1 MIMKTRNIFRYA
13 ALLYAAIAMVGVNSC
28 DEPMPEPE
36 PESPSFP
43 ELVENYEV
51 APGSTLTL
59 SFTPN
64 YNWELSVPS
73 ETFKYFWVIDGEFKA
88 ENLSGEASDAP
99 VTVSIGVS
107 DEEEF
112 DNNRSCDVTLT
123 MNGESKVIA
132 KYMRPAKNRTMA
144 VYAATVDTDGA
155 LKLGEDGTSYVYGT
169 EEASS
174 ASLVWSAADG
184 DFRLPV
190 KVDANCEWT
199 VTVPEWL
206 NVAVPEKTTG
216 VVELVFTG
224 VSFEGVEGK
233 VQFKVGDEVLKEIT
247 VKLPSCKGVDVYTA
261 TMTGGEF
268 EYGESGDYVWSEDAV
283 SEITLAWLG
292 SDFRMP
298 VKISSKC
305 DWTLE
310 LPEWLAAK
318 VVTEDGESNVPA
330 ETAGEIELVFKGVPS
345 KYPLEDTEGKVK
357 LVFDEKTLYE
367 LTVNI
372 PGCKDIMTYSIGM
385 SLTELEYNA
394 MGWINTS
401 TGFAEVDAT
410 ASIYGTKDVK
420 VFAVETTGDI
430 VGAVPDW
437 FEVKVS
443 NFVTSA
449 GADVLQERE
458 VTFRIKEN
466 ESMEERS
473 AVVFFLPAGMS
484 DKTSDMFND
493 DATVKKAY
501 MDYSVNVHQRSSVYE
516 EYLEVLSAE
525 DETKY
530 TFVDADE
537 SKKIELTDRFGET
550 EHVYVLTYTAA
561 FSKVWM
567 NMAVPFTSYEVLAAD
582 GLNKTTDA
590 EFWLQFVTNETN
602 TNGAFTMYMYQ
613 ELPEEASTGY
623 VVFYDDND
631 DVLAIVECV
640 SPVKE
645 EVVNPDGDGYI
656 TDAEGN
662 VYFETTSYFTNPDI
676 AKSSGAKMY
685 EYTAGPIYDQYSE
698 NGCPVLRLIYTDP
711 STVLSLNVPVTI
723 FNYWVTPTEKNDK
736 VVVDGKDIY
745 TYAGYLWEW
754 DDSQLIYVGPY
765 DGTAEITMNFT
776 ESDFV
781 ILSLYE
787 SGKGIP
793 SILIICELD
802 LN

>member
-99 VTVSIGVS
+99 VTVTIGVS

-394 MGWINTS
+394 MGWLNTS
-401 TGFAEVDAT
+401 NGFVDMDAT
-410 ASIYGTKDVK
+410 ASIYGNKDVK
-420 VFAVETTGDI
+420 VFAVETTG
-430 VGAVPDW
+430 GGLKLMSLTMLQLPDQMC
-437 FEVKVS
+437 FRKGQLPSRLKRTVMR
-443 NFVTSA
+443 N
-449 GADVLQERE
+449 VLQLYSFSLQEC
-458 VTFRIKEN
+458 
-466 ESMEERS
+466 
-473 AVVFFLPAGMS
+473 LPIL
-484 DKTSDMFND
+484 
-493 DATVKKAY
+493 
-501 MDYSVNVHQRSSVYE
+501 Q
-516 EYLEVLSAE
+516 
-525 DETKY
+525 
-530 TFVDADE
+530 
-537 SKKIELTDRFGET
+537 I
-550 EHVYVLTYTAA
+550 
-561 FSKVWM
+561 FSIRM
-567 NMAVPFTSYEVLAAD
+567 L
-582 GLNKTTDA
+582 L
-590 EFWLQFVTNETN
+590 
-602 TNGAFTMYMYQ
+602 
-613 ELPEEASTGY
+613 
-623 VVFYDDND
+623 
-631 DVLAIVECV
+631 
-640 SPVKE
+640 
-645 EVVNPDGDGYI
+645 
-656 TDAEGN
+656 
-662 VYFETTSYFTNPDI
+662 
-676 AKSSGAKMY
+676 
-685 EYTAGPIYDQYSE
+685 
-698 NGCPVLRLIYTDP
+698 
-711 STVLSLNVPVTI
+711 
-723 FNYWVTPTEKNDK
+723 
-736 VVVDGKDIY
+736 
-745 TYAGYLWEW
+745 
-754 DDSQLIYVGPY
+754 
-765 DGTAEITMNFT
+765 
-776 ESDFV
+776 
-781 ILSLYE
+781 
-787 SGKGIP
+787 
-793 SILIICELD
+793 
-802 LN
+802 